1 MSAGLVAAAVLAAV
15 EVGQLVLQHRSLT
28 IDGASL
34 SYGALLGSTTWGM
47 AWLVRSQSVLGLL
60 LALLLARRA
69 RGAWYGL
76 ALAIAALAL
85 VGITAGTSLSGHAA
99 SVVPR
104 IPAVLTDMV
113 HLLSVGTWVGTLGLL
128 LMVALPLLRSDA
140 STALI
145 AVRAFSRVAMVAV
158 ALMLL
163 TGVLSASNH
172 LGSWNAVFESTYGRV
187 LLGKLAVVFVVLAI
201 GARNQLRVRNDGV
214 SASERIS
221 SISSLGRVELISA
234 IIVLLVTAVLV
245 ASPTPPTA
253 LH

>member
-1 MSAGLVAAAVLAAV
+1 M
-15 EVGQLVLQHRSLT
+15 QHRSLT
-28 IDGASL
+28 SNDASL
-34 SYGALLGSTTWGM
+34 SYGALLGTTTWGM
-47 AWLVRSQSVLGLL
+47 AWLVRSQSVVGLL

-113 HLLSVGTWVGTLGLL
+113 HLLSVGSWIGTLGLL
-128 LMVALPLLRSDA
+128 LIVALPLLRSDA

-172 LGSWNAVFESTYGRV
+172 LASLPSSSSCSRSVRAISCARAMMESPPLNAFR
-187 LLGKLAVVFVVLAI
+187 
-201 GARNQLRVRNDGV
+201 R
-214 SASERIS
+214 SAHSDAS
-221 SISSLGRVELISA
+221 S
-234 IIVLLVTAVLV
+234 
-245 ASPTPPTA
+245 
-253 LH
+253 

>member
-1 MSAGLVAAAVLAAV
+1 
-15 EVGQLVLQHRSLT
+15 
-28 IDGASL
+28 
-34 SYGALLGSTTWGM
+34 
-47 AWLVRSQSVLGLL
+47 
-60 LALLLARRA
+60 
-69 RGAWYGL
+69 
-76 ALAIAALAL
+76 
-85 VGITAGTSLSGHAA
+85 
-99 SVVPR
+99 
-104 IPAVLTDMV
+104 MV
-113 HLLSVGTWVGTLGLL
+113 HLLSVGTWIGTLGLL
-128 LMVALPLLRSDA
+128 LIVALPLLRSDA

-172 LGSWNAVFESTYGRV
+172 LGSWTAVFESTYGRV

-201 GARNQLRVRNDGV
+201 GARTQLRTRNDGV
-214 SASERIS
+214 SATERIS

-245 ASPTPPTA
+245 ATPTPPTA